1 MIFCCPAPD
10 EFRSDAL
17 PYAVKAKFPFRMMD
31 EGLPL
36 GQVTARSQH
45 LNKREKESQE
55 KLNLKLLERI
65 LKEGNI
71 RRTVLDGKEFFG

>member
-1 MIFCCPAPD
+1 M
-10 EFRSDAL
+10 
-17 PYAVKAKFPFRMMD
+17 KTKFPFKVMPMD
-31 EGLPL
+31 EMVPF
-36 GQVTARSQH
+36 GQVTARNQYS
-45 LNKREKESQE
+45 NKREKENQE

>member
-1 MIFCCPAPD
+1 M
-10 EFRSDAL
+10 
-17 PYAVKAKFPFRMMD
+17 PYAIKSKFPFKVVPMD
-31 EGLPL
+31 EVLSF
-36 GQVTARSQH
+36 GQAAARSQH
-45 LNKREKESQE
+45 TNKREKESQE